1 MAFSINKIYLVGN
14 ATGDPE
20 LKYTPGGKAVLNFS
34 LATNRSIKGQDGSY
48 KDVPTFHRIVVWEK
62 LAEYL
67 AKSLKKGDPVVVEGR
82 QDNRSYKDKDGN
94 KRYISEVVADSCIPF
109 SRKQRAQA
117 QPTETEAEAEMA
129 KPAKDTKEAEE
140 LLTKK
145 PVPPKKGG
153 EKVNPDD
160 IPF

>member
-67 AKSLKKGDPVVVEGR
+67 SKNLKKGDPVVVEGR
-82 QDNRSYKDKDGN
+82 QYNRSYNDKDGN

-109 SRKQRAQA
+109 VRKQRAQA
-117 QPTETEAEAEMA
+117 QPTEAETEMD
-129 KPAKDTKEAEE
+129 KPAKDADEAEE

-145 PVPPKKGG
+145 PTPPKKGG